1 MCTSDRTTS
10 SRTYLSLEQ
19 SFCNGANTLTETAEV
34 AVRAVAAASE
44 AQVTNEIGGRRTER
58 TRPVVAALIHAAR
71 IGR

>member
-1 MCTSDRTTS
+1 MCTSGRTTS

-19 SFCNGANTLTETAEV
+19 SFCNGANTLTETAAV

-44 AQVTNEIGGRRTER
+44 AQVTNEIGGRRPER